1 MRKQSIRTYLSN
13 TIALPYIVAL
23 TVVALAMI
31 VGVSM
36 GSSSI
41 PLSTVVHIFIQNVF
55 SIQTDQLIDESMV
68 NIVMSIRLPRVLLAF
83 CVGASLALAGA
94 AFQGLLKNPLAD
106 PYTLGVSSGA
116 SLGAVIVIFF
126 HIQLPFI
133 GSFTLPVISICAAFV
148 TLLLVL
154 FFARMADRKMS
165 VETLI
170 LAGIIFSA
178 FLGAVLSLVIALS
191 GEELRQ
197 IMSWLMGSVS
207 MRGWAYIQLIVPFLV
222 VSFVLLLFCTRE
234 LNALS
239 FGEESASHLGVNV
252 NRTKWIVLISA
263 SMLTGAAVAVAG
275 TIGFVGLVIPHLTR
289 MVWGANHVRLL
300 PLSMLYGGAFLIIA
314 DLVARTI
321 IAPTELPIGVIT
333 AFIGAPIFSYI
344 FFRRRRRKEG

>member
-1 MRKQSIRTYLSN
+1 LS
-13 TIALPYIVAL
+13 YIVASAI
-23 TVVALAMI
+23 VAIAMI

-41 PLSTVVHIFIQNVF
+41 PLSTVIYIFAENVF
-55 SIQTDQLIDESMV
+55 GIQTAEVLDESVV
-68 NIVMSIRLPRVLLAF
+68 NIVMAIRLPRVILAF

-116 SLGAVIVIFF
+116 SLGAVVVIFF
-126 HIQLPFI
+126 NIQLPII
-133 GSFTLPVISICAAFV
+133 GAFTLPLVSICTAFL
-148 TLLLVL
+148 TLVL
-154 FFARMADRKMS
+154 VLLFARMADRKMS

-170 LAGIIFSA
+170 LSGIIFSA
-178 FLGAVLSLVIALS
+178 FLGALLSLIIALT

-197 IMSWLMGSVS
+197 IISWLMGSVS
-207 MRGWAYIQLIVPFLV
+207 MRGWAYIQLIVPFMII
-222 VSFVLLLFCTRE
+222 SFFLLLVCTRE

-263 SMLTGAAVAVAG
+263 SMLTGAAVAVSG

-289 MVWGANHVRLL
+289 MMFGPNHARLL

-314 DLVARTI
+314 DLISRTI
-321 IAPTELPIGVIT
+321 ISPSELPIGVIT

-344 FFRRRRRKEG
+344 FFRRRIGR